1 MPHTKNNKFPPPKKQ
16 TLCGGKIYDAGTAM
30 KKFSVFIKK
39 IIEILPRVRPG
50 VYASALAFHMT
61 MTFFPLLICLYT
73 LLGNSYDSLMRILR
87 IAEGVL
93 AEGTLNLIYD
103 FAEYIAAN
111 NSPAMMAAAIAV
123 LLTSSSAAIRMI
135 HWAIGKMQGG
145 DRFKDVWEIAISFP
159 FSLVFLAAIYFAVIV
174 MFTGKNFIDLMNR
187 YVPYF
192 DIRSSWNFLRYVL
205 LAAIFFVLLTLLF
218 RSARRKT
225 DTYSILPGSSIA
237 AVAVVLASFFFSVII
252 TKSIKY
258 SLVYGSLASIVLLM
272 LWLYWCCF
280 AIIFGAAINVAIRDT
295 REALLQAAIAEER
308 KKKIRT

>member
-1 MPHTKNNKFPPPKKQ
+1 
-16 TLCGGKIYDAGTAM
+16 M
-30 KKFSVFIKK
+30 KKSSVFIKK
-39 IIEILPRVRPG
+39 IIEILPKVRPG
-50 VYASALAFHMT
+50 VYAAALAFHIT

-73 LLGNSYDSLMRILR
+73 LLGNSYDSLMRILK

-93 AEGTLNLIYD
+93 AKDTLDLIYG

-111 NSPAMMAAAIAV
+111 NSPAMMAAAIAILV
-123 LLTSSSAAIRMI
+123 TSASAAIRVI

-159 FSLVFLAAIYFAVIV
+159 FSLIFLTAIYFAVIV
-174 MFTGKNFIDLMNR
+174 MFTGKNFIDLVNK

-218 RSARRKT
+218 RSARRKE
-225 DTYSILPGSSIA
+225 DTYSTLPGSSLA
-237 AVAVVLASFFFSVII
+237 AVAVVLASFFFSAII
-252 TKSIKY
+252 KKSTKY

-280 AIIFGAAINVAIRDT
+280 IILFGAAINVAIRDT
-295 REALLQAAIAEER
+295 REELLKAAIAEER
-308 KKKIRT
+308 KKKLKT

>member
-218 RSARRKT
+218 RSARRKS
-225 DTYSILPGSSIA
+225 DTYSILPGSTIA